1 MRLSPVERPTRTAAF
16 GFQTGGC
23 TSFTRACHRRVL
35 TELVNQYNPCIKH
48 SRLLGWW
55 PRTVRALAS
64 PASNCLQCSCHHQ
77 PDSPR
82 ALGSG
87 AQEDSL
93 RSSSKHPLALLAGTS
108 LRASLTS
115 LGSVLASAAV
125 AERTAPVNP
134 PRREPH
140 TSPAYCASR
149 RSLRSLL
156 RCSSLA
162 AGPRFTACCARRS
175 ASRPLSGRP
184 RTARRRGRTRPAVG
198 RERVPSER
206 EVDRKETS
214 NSERGTK

>member
-1 MRLSPVERPTRTAAF
+1 MILFRHAVKISVGRGANRP
-16 GFQTGGC
+16 
-23 TSFTRACHRRVL
+23 
-35 TELVNQYNPCIKH
+35 I
-48 SRLLGWW
+48 
-55 PRTVRALAS
+55 
-64 PASNCLQCSCHHQ
+64 

-93 RSSSKHPLALLAGTS
+93 RSSCKHPLALLAGTS

-115 LGSVLASAAV
+115 LGPVLTSAAV

-162 AGPRFTACCARRS
+162 AGPRFTARCARRS

-184 RTARRRGRTRPAVG
+184 RTARRRGRTRLAVG
-198 RERVPSER
+198 RERVPSECEAAQPGEGQAWVGPWR
-206 EVDRKETS
+206 MKGEDRWRSCSRLSRHYSSEARISCSATANDPRASSLVCES
-214 NSERGTK
+214 NRSADLVK

>member
-1 MRLSPVERPTRTAAF
+1 MAANSQSPR
-16 GFQTGGC
+16 
-23 TSFTRACHRRVL
+23 
-35 TELVNQYNPCIKH
+35 
-48 SRLLGWW
+48 
-55 PRTVRALAS
+55 S

-93 RSSSKHPLALLAGTS
+93 RSSSKHPLALLASTS

-115 LGSVLASAAV
+115 LGPVLTSAAV

-162 AGPRFTACCARRS
+162 AEPREPGEGQAWVGPWRMKGEDRWRSCSRLSRHYSSEARISCSATANDPRASSLVCESNRS
-175 ASRPLSGRP
+175 ADLL
-184 RTARRRGRTRPAVG
+184 
-198 RERVPSER
+198 
-206 EVDRKETS
+206 K
-214 NSERGTK
+214 